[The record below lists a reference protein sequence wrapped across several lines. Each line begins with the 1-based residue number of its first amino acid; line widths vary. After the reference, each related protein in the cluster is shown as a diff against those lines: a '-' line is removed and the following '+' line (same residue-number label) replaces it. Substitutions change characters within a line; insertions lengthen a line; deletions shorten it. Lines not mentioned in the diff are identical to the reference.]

1 MFNKDIFRR
10 CFPYKGKHFYYNVT
24 GIIPYFKSIHFLL
37 KNGYDESAVW
47 DLDWYF
53 IRTTRS
59 ALKQYLLTHISCP
72 VLVENY
78 PYNGAETEEEKRIEE
93 ENEDKW
99 NGIISH
105 MIELLDKMDEC
116 NEMYE
121 DLDYGLKFKSMNTAK
136 VEFFKLFSEYFY
148 HLWD

>member
-1 MFNKDIFRR
+1 MYNKDIFQR
-10 CFPYKGKHFYYNVT
+10 CFPYKGKHFYLNIK

-37 KNGYDESAVW
+37 KHGYDESAVW

-59 ALKQYLLTHISCP
+59 ALREYAKTHISCP
-72 VLVENY
+72 VVVENY
-78 PYNGAETEEEKRIEE
+78 PYYGAETEEQKRIEH

-99 NGIISH
+99 NGIISR

-116 NEMYE
+116 NEMYDDME
-121 DLDYGLKFKSMNTAK
+121 YADKFAFMTVAK
-136 VEFFKLFSEYFY
+136 EEFFKLFSEYFY